1 MSWRGCSWRRVPP
14 APFQP
19 RAAAGALPARRVLA
33 AVPRGRAFP
42 PRSGVH
48 FICPQCSLGGAC
60 PTSSGRLYTNSLFGG
75 IELGS
80 GPVLPLLGVA
90 RARDVGPAK
99 QGVLRFIPS
108 TDYPG
113 WFSLK
118 TLWFSFP
125 SYQGPVF
132 IRGRQLDG
140 SHSVGI
146 GDGPS
151 TNDPEFP
158 AGPTVNGGGGF
169 REWPGATWLS
179 APGCYAWQVDGLDFS
194 SVIVFTAEIER

>member
-1 MSWRGCSWRRVPP
+1 LCLRRCSCLRAPP
-14 APFQP
+14 AARHRRAWGGSSPGVSSPDGSPPAEGIPSSLHRPLHLPTVQP
-19 RAAAGALPARRVLA
+19 
-33 AVPRGRAFP
+33 
-42 PRSGVH
+42 
-48 FICPQCSLGGAC
+48 GGPC
-60 PTSSGRLYTNSLFGG
+60 PTATGRPYTNSLFGG
-75 IELGS
+75 IALGS

-99 QGVLRFIPS
+99 QGVLRFLPS
-108 TDYPG
+108 LDYPA

-146 GDGPS
+146 GDSPSRPTRSSPPDRRSTAEAGSGSGPGRRGSARLAATHGRWTVS
-151 TNDPEFP
+151 T
-158 AGPTVNGGGGF
+158 
-169 REWPGATWLS
+169 S
-179 APGCYAWQVDGLDFS
+179 AP
-194 SVIVFTAEIER
+194 